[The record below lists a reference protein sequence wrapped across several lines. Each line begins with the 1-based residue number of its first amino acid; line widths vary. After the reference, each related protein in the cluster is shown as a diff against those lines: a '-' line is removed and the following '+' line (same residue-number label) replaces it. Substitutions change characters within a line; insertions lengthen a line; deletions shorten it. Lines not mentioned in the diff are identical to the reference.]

1 MAKKLIR
8 LYEQDTTDFS
18 NNGLKILN
26 PTSAKITRN
35 LIEYTYQLEL
45 THLLDEKGMMLTE
58 ERILGYNGQYF
69 RISSIRRSLKEVSI
83 IAKHIFFDLN
93 KNFIEDINIK
103 NKTGSMALSHIL
115 GGTSY
120 PHSFS
125 ATSDIDTVASSRLVR
140 KNVVSALIGD
150 TDNSFINRWGGEL
163 DIDGFTFKLNEQ
175 IGKDDGYTIQ
185 YGKNL
190 TGLDLQLNMLEVV
203 TRIRPVGFDGIEIDG
218 LYVDSPYIDNY
229 ALPIIKEIKYEN
241 VKWKGSPNYEERED
255 DDSYIYD
262 NLAEAQAKLIELA
275 TNEFVV
281 NEIDLPKTTINIEFI
296 ELSKTE
302 EYKHLKFLQNI
313 NIGDTVHIYHKPL
326 DINLKSRC
334 IEYVYDCILNKY
346 ETITLG
352 SYTKNFFTKT
362 QNTNTTLDSG
372 NLDVKFSGMVNDIL
386 QQTQKHLN
394 DTITSA
400 MGGYVYKTNNAL
412 YIMDTDDISTAQKIW
427 VWNRNGLAFSSNGVN
442 GPYTTGITMDGH
454 IVGSMIS
461 ANSIT
466 GEQIQAN
473 SIKTANL
480 ELSVQK
486 KIQDAT
492 NEETVKA
499 LIKADLDGFESTLSK
514 EFVTVENATTQ
525 IQQATEV
532 AVKEA
537 TQSIIDN
544 AVSESMGAVDGQLND
559 KLNQYTSG
567 TLLPAIAEKAEEV
580 LQNAEDYVVTQLE
593 SYATKKELSS
603 SISQTREQIELS
615 VSEKYTT
622 KTESATIIT
631 EAIDGITVGAINRVL
646 GTSESKSF
654 KFNGGANESW
664 LPYKFS
670 NDISDKEVF
679 VSFKYTLTGTAQNG
693 SQIEFA
699 PSYLKKTNNQTV
711 YRPKHVFFTSDRL
724 QDVNITDTVSFTT
737 KDFQDISSSSTSY
750 IRFVGNGFTGT
761 LSVSEAQIKQGNSK
775 TSWSPAPE
783 DTITD
788 ITNAKNDAIGS
799 ANNTLI
805 ATIANYYTK
814 SETDS
819 AISVAKD
826 EINLGVSNK
835 YETKTNVETK
845 VSSTLNSAKSYAD
858 TKKTEAINS
867 AATDATSKVNAAKSE
882 LNTAIGKKANTV
894 DVYSKAEVYTKG
906 QTDSAIKVAKDE
918 INLGV
923 SNTYETKANVE
934 TKITS
939 IQVGATNK
947 LVGTATSKNTN
958 VNVPTSYITWDPY
971 TTHNKQTLEQLGFK
985 VGDKVTV
992 GFDWAISKNGSND
1005 YVYGNFRVEFKGINA
1020 NGTDNQFV
1028 GVIKNP
1034 AATFSSSNTKGRV
1047 EATVTLD
1054 NNNIKAHSIRFRI
1067 DNSVLNF
1074 KVSNVKL
1081 EKGTKATSWSPAPED
1096 ITTDIT
1102 TAKND
1107 AISSASTDAANKANN
1122 AKNEAINSANAT
1134 LNSTIANY
1142 YTKAQTDSQINVA
1155 KEAITQSVSST
1166 YETKTEVTNKINAV
1180 QVGTRNLARPTS
1192 GDWASRTNFSGG
1204 ENQTWYPSKIY
1215 LDTLSVG
1222 DEVTYSFDIEYSG
1235 ITVNNGAS
1243 TFRLTLQGAGNSTGW
1258 TTALPSKGVSLNIGS
1273 GSTRISHTFK
1283 VTSEQKKNSYFEFG
1297 FRTDYVNGGT
1307 IKYRCGMASKGNK
1320 VVQWS
1325 PAPEDISTNI
1335 NNAKTDAINAA
1346 ATDAS
1351 NKVNSAKNELNT
1363 EINKK
1368 ANSADVY
1375 KKTEV
1380 YTKNETNSQITTAKN
1395 EINQSVSSTYE
1406 TKTNVTTKIDAI
1418 QIGGRN
1424 LIKQTKLLTSA
1435 NLGSWVITNTGNEG
1449 FKKLEI
1455 VTTNTGWLECQ
1466 IPLYTEINTITKDVT
1481 ISFEYHE
1488 TSSELL
1494 MFSFAAYN
1502 GNTRVYEITNV
1513 TVSSAFK
1520 VISTNG
1526 SWKTVCYTFNPT
1538 SVNGKDGANQ
1548 YRVQFKKASGKTG
1561 TIYVRKPKLELGNK
1575 ATSWTPAPEDMETTV
1590 SGIEQRVSSAE
1601 SKITDTAI
1609 TNTVKKNFYTK
1620 EETNNQI
1627 TSKGYQT
1634 SSQVQQ
1640 TVDNLQI
1647 KFTESGGYNLLK
1659 NGKAALNTNFWAS
1672 NGGGI
1677 ARNTHSVYK
1686 TCFKT
1691 SLPSGIKYNGGDN
1704 GGAIRLKNNTHY
1716 VYEAQIFSKTAISGN
1731 GTVPLHFWCGT
1742 TATTAGQSQCTIVDY
1757 QQAVPKINTWTKCYV
1772 HFLTKPSGEVWFTPF
1787 IYTGGDLTGDI
1798 WVTELSLSESSIQM
1812 PYSPHP
1818 SEIYDGITTID
1829 KDGINVSTSY
1839 GAHTQFHAG
1848 GMSSYN
1854 NSNQRTLGIENGGIS
1869 LHAWNNN
1876 ALAAYIT
1883 QSSLWGGNQ
1892 SANGLAIST
1901 TKNGAY
1907 LALGTSS
1914 LSDVNTTLNM
1924 DQALTISAN
1933 DSFQPRGINFWKD
1946 VHAHGYGIRQ
1956 LSHLKLAGSGAIQFD
1971 YLNNSPSTIYEA
1983 VDSGHSLYVMG
1994 GYQMHLG
2001 VMEGS
2006 GTPHGVIWM
2015 RGKTDTH
2022 SYTHWDFHNYT
2033 MYNMKTASTYANYNT
2048 RRIGESYGVTSNVDG
2063 VRYVYRDVE
2072 LVNGRAIRSIP
2083 LEYKGCEYDIVSI
2096 VCKGR
2101 GNAWVQDEDV
2111 DKFVIEGDC
2120 QSVNIE
2126 IIIHEIEQNLH
2137 TVALDEA
2144 YVEPLSQ
2151 KIEPEIPTV
2160 ITNVS
2165 PDTL

>member
-18 NNGLKILN
+18 NNGLKILS

-69 RISSIRRSLKEVSI
+69 RISSIRRNLKEVSI

-93 KNFIEDINIK
+93 KNFIEDISIK

-326 DINLKSRC
+326 NINLKSRC

-352 SYTKNFFTKT
+352 SYTKNFFSQT
-362 QNTNTTLDSG
+362 QITNNKVDNG
-372 NLDVKFSGMVNDIL
+372 NLDIEFSGMINDIL
-386 QQTQKHLN
+386 QKTEQHLT
-394 DTITSA
+394 DTITQA

-427 VWNRNGLAFSSNGVN
+427 VWNKNGLAYSSTGID

-567 TLLPAIAEKAEEV
+567 TLLPAINEKAEEV

-593 SYATKKELSS
+593 SYATKQELSS

-631 EAIDGITVGAINRVL
+631 EAIDGITVGAINRAL
-646 GTSESKSF
+646 GTGENKSF
-654 KFNGGANESW
+654 KFNGGANETW

-670 NDISDKEVF
+670 NDISDKEAY
-679 VSFKYTLTGTAQNG
+679 VSFNYTLTGTAQNG

-699 PSYLKKTNNQTV
+699 PSYLKKANNQTV
-711 YRPKHVFFTSDRL
+711 YRPKHIFFTSNRL

-737 KDFQDISSSSTSY
+737 KDFQDISPSSTSY

-761 LSVSEAQIKQGNSK
+761 LSISEVQIKPGNSK

-783 DTITD
+783 DVNND
-788 ITNAKNDAIGS
+788 IVNAKNEAIIS

-805 ATIANYYTK
+805 STIANHYTK

-819 AISVAKD
+819 KISVAKD

-835 YETKTNVETK
+835 YETKANVETK
-845 VSSTLNSAKSYAD
+845 VSSTLSSAKSYAD

-867 AATDATSKVNAAKSE
+867 AASDAASKVNAAKSE

-894 DVYSKAEVYTKG
+894 DVYSKAEVYTKA

-923 SNTYETKANVE
+923 SNTYETKANVA
-934 TKITS
+934 TKASNAVTEARRITDTRS
-939 IQVGATNK
+939 TNQNPQWYMTNYPRQTINEFK
-947 LVGTATSKNTN
+947 HANAIGIPNSTTNYGTLTTN
-958 VNVPTSYITWDPY
+958 VPWNDNSGGYPV
-971 TTHNKQTLEQLGFK
+971 QTFR
-985 VGDKVTV
+985 
-992 GFDWAISKNGSND
+992 SSD
-1005 YVYGNFRVEFKGINA
+1005 YKTYERKG
-1020 NGTDNQFV
+1020 T
-1028 GVIKNP
+1028 
-1034 AATFSSSNTKGRV
+1034 SNTAWSAWVQV
-1047 EATVTLD
+1047 ENAVD
-1054 NNNIKAHSIRFRI
+1054 SQA
-1067 DNSVLNF
+1067 
-1074 KVSNVKL
+1074 
-1081 EKGTKATSWSPAPED
+1081 
-1096 ITTDIT
+1096 
-1102 TAKND
+1102 
-1107 AISSASTDAANKANN
+1107 KANA
-1122 AKNEAINSANAT
+1122 AKQEAINSANST
-1134 LNSTIANY
+1134 LNTTIANY
-1142 YTKAQTDSQINVA
+1142 YTKTQTDSQINVA
-1155 KEAITQSVSST
+1155 KNAITQSVAST
-1166 YETKTEVTNKINAV
+1166 YETKTEVTNKINA
-1180 QVGTRNLARPTS
+1180 
-1192 GDWASRTNFSGG
+1192 
-1204 ENQTWYPSKIY
+1204 
-1215 LDTLSVG
+1215 
-1222 DEVTYSFDIEYSG
+1222 
-1235 ITVNNGAS
+1235 
-1243 TFRLTLQGAGNSTGW
+1243 
-1258 TTALPSKGVSLNIGS
+1258 
-1273 GSTRISHTFK
+1273 
-1283 VTSEQKKNSYFEFG
+1283 
-1297 FRTDYVNGGT
+1297 
-1307 IKYRCGMASKGNK
+1307 
-1320 VVQWS
+1320 
-1325 PAPEDISTNI
+1325 
-1335 NNAKTDAINAA
+1335 
-1346 ATDAS
+1346 
-1351 NKVNSAKNELNT
+1351 
-1363 EINKK
+1363 
-1368 ANSADVY
+1368 
-1375 KKTEV
+1375 
-1380 YTKNETNSQITTAKN
+1380 
-1395 EINQSVSSTYE
+1395 
-1406 TKTNVTTKIDAI
+1406 I

-1424 LIKQTKLLTSA
+1424 LLRNSQNYSNWLGENGTTVSTIDNSNEPTKILQ
-1435 NLGSWVITNTGNEG
+1435 
-1449 FKKLEI
+1449 
-1455 VTTNTGWLECQ
+1455 VTTNGGASGHVKINVSNYIKGKEYILSFYAKNISGDKTIKFEPHGGPVYSVTSTSEWVQ
-1466 IPLYTEINTITKDVT
+1466 YKVKIIPNQNW
-1481 ISFEYHE
+1481 
-1488 TSSELL
+1488 SS
-1494 MFSFAAYN
+1494 
-1502 GNTRVYEITNV
+1502 
-1513 TVSSAFK
+1513 TVPYF
-1520 VISTNG
+1520 
-1526 SWKTVCYTFNPT
+1526 YFNNKNNT
-1538 SVNGKDGANQ
+1538 SVFQIKN
-1548 YRVQFKKASGKTG
+1548 V
-1561 TIYVRKPKLELGNK
+1561 KLEEGNK

-1590 SGIEQRVSSAE
+1590 SNLTQRVSTAE

-1609 TNTVKKNFYTK
+1609 TNVVKQNFYTK
-1620 EETNNQI
+1620 SETDNQI

-1634 SSQVQQ
+1634 ASQVQQ

-1647 KFTESGGYNLLK
+1647 KFTETGGYNLIR
-1659 NGKAALNTNFWAS
+1659 NSSGLN
-1672 NGGGI
+1672 
-1677 ARNTHSVYK
+1677 
-1686 TCFKT
+1686 
-1691 SLPSGIKYNGGDN
+1691 
-1704 GGAIRLKNNTHY
+1704 
-1716 VYEAQIFSKTAISGN
+1716 
-1731 GTVPLHFWCGT
+1731 
-1742 TATTAGQSQCTIVDY
+1742 
-1757 QQAVPKINTWTKCYV
+1757 
-1772 HFLTKPSGEVWFTPF
+1772 
-1787 IYTGGDLTGDI
+1787 
-1798 WVTELSLSESSIQM
+1798 
-1812 PYSPHP
+1812 
-1818 SEIYDGITTID
+1818 
-1829 KDGINVSTSY
+1829 
-1839 GAHTQFHAG
+1839 
-1848 GMSSYN
+1848 
-1854 NSNQRTLGIENGGIS
+1854 
-1869 LHAWNNN
+1869 
-1876 ALAAYIT
+1876 
-1883 QSSLWGGNQ
+1883 
-1892 SANGLAIST
+1892 
-1901 TKNGAY
+1901 
-1907 LALGTSS
+1907 GTSS
-1914 LSDVNTTLNM
+1914 WTKTGSATLGTATNTNIGGACDKYMYLDNGTTTSE
-1924 DQALTISAN
+1924 QFAFS
-1933 DSFQPRGINFWKD
+1933 SRFK
-1946 VHAHGYGIRQ
+1946 
-1956 LSHLKLAGSGAIQFD
+1956 LK
-1971 YLNNSPSTIYEA
+1971 PST
-1983 VDSGHSLYVMG
+1983 
-1994 GYQMHLG
+1994 
-2001 VMEGS
+2001 
-2006 GTPHGVIWM
+2006 
-2015 RGKTDTH
+2015 K
-2022 SYTHWDFHNYT
+2022 YTLTGWFHNYT
-2033 MYNMKTASTYANYNT
+2033 KCPHFDVFVLSSTSVDSSDTGTSYTHVHHLIQAQNTNGAWKKYSVSFTTPSGCKSGVVRIDNNGYNANGSNSNRIHWSALILSEGALEVPWSPHPNEVYDGLTSIDKEGITVTASNVHSKTKMSADGFQLIRTTDDKKMFYVNQDGSLEMSGNFTQYDSNGKISVKIANNSYNCYDWLWDGDYVGKLGAFESNRTNTSGANQRFIGIANIADYGNQLILGVRSSPNSTNFNSYIEIDNTSLMHRDYVTFTANTGFKTNAIFRNPSNNNETGRIFGATNEHFFVTCNHNNQLRLGYEKNGSYYPGMSIYRNDNTSAGCAIEYYADEVHHNNVVIDGFLSVKGQKNRLVATENFGDRLLNAYETAECYFGDINEAI
-2048 RRIGESYGVTSNVDG
+2048 IGEDG
-2063 VRYVYRDVE
+2063 EVKVE
-2072 LVNGRAIRSIP
+2072 LDEIFLETVNTTEPYQVFLTKYG
-2083 LEYKGCEYDIVSI
+2083 
-2096 VCKGR
+2096 
-2101 GNAWVQDEDV
+2101 
-2111 DKFVIEGDC
+2111 EGDC
-2120 QSVNIE
+2120 YVSERHEKYFVIKGTPNLSVGFE
-2126 IIIHEIEQNLH
+2126 VKAKQRGYEKERLKMAVDTSKSHQATPSE
-2137 TVALDEA
+2137 DEA
-2144 YVEPLSQ
+2144 GYTIDCETT
-2151 KIEPEIPTV
+2151 I
-2160 ITNVS
+2160 NRA
-2165 PDTL
+2165 